1 MTFIGNVFG
10 MYHFCGEIVK
20 FNADGEYKTDDTKI
34 QEAMKAAGLKAKK
47 AVKGE

>member
-1 MTFIGNVFG
+1 MTFTGEADV

-20 FNADGEYKTDDTKI
+20 FNADGEYKTDNPAI
-34 QEAMKAAGLKAKK
+34 QEALKAAGFKVKK

>member
-1 MTFIGNVFG
+1 MTFLGDPVG

-20 FNADGEYKTDDTKI
+20 FNADGEYKTADTKI
-34 QEAMKAAGLKAKK
+34 QEAMKAAGFKAKK

>member
-1 MTFIGNVFG
+1 MTFLGNPGV

-20 FNADGEYKTDDTKI
+20 FSADGEYKTDNSAI
-34 QEAMKAAGLKAKK
+34 QEAMKAAGFKAKR

>member
-34 QEAMKAAGLKAKK
+34 QEAMKSAGFKIKK

>member
-20 FNADGEYKTDDTKI
+20 FNADGEYNTDDTKI
-34 QEAMKAAGLKAKK
+34 QEALKAAGFKVKK

>member
-34 QEAMKAAGLKAKK
+34 QEALKAAGFKVKK

>member
-1 MTFIGNVFG
+1 MTFTGEADV

-20 FNADGEYKTDDTKI
+20 FNADGEYKTENPAI
-34 QEAMKAAGLKAKK
+34 QEALKAAGFKVKE

>member
-34 QEAMKAAGLKAKK
+34 QEAMKAAGFKARK

>member
-10 MYHFCGEIVK
+10 MYHFCGEIIK
-20 FNADGEYKTDDTKI
+20 FDASGEYKTDNVKI
-34 QEAMKAAGLKAKK
+34 QEAMKSAGFKVKK

>member
-1 MTFIGNVFG
+1 MTFLGNPDG

-20 FNADGEYKTDDTKI
+20 FNADGEYKTDNQAI
-34 QEAMKAAGLKAKK
+34 QEAMKAAGFKVKK

>member
-1 MTFIGNVFG
+1 MTFLGDPGG

-20 FNADGEYKTDDTKI
+20 FNADGECKTNDTKI
-34 QEAMKAAGLKAKK
+34 QDAMKAAGFKAKK